1 MMDREKSSPSR
12 GPKSRHGFAKLGAPR
27 VTRCSQIA
35 GEDPTAAVVVIE

>member
-27 VTRCSQIA
+27 VTRCS